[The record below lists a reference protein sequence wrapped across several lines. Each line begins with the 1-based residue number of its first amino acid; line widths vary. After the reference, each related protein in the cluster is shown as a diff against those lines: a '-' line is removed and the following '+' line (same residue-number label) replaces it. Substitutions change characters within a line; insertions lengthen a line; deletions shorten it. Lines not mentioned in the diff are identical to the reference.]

1 VIASISFTFSGIRYM
16 ALSPTVIWL
25 LVGALLCLVE
35 WVVPT
40 AFIAFVMGISA
51 LIVAAASTIIPLGLQ
66 LLLWMVLSLS
76 LTFYSRRLV
85 QKKSTRKLD
94 ATEAETLTEIL
105 PGKIGR
111 VRYEGNSWAAR
122 CEDHALTIAPN
133 QKVYVVS
140 RKGTTLSVMP
150 EHLLHL

>member
-1 VIASISFTFSGIRYM
+1 M

-25 LVGALLCLVE
+25 LVGAILCLVE
-35 WVVPT
+35 LIVPT
-40 AFIAFVMGISA
+40 AFIAFVMGVSA
-51 LIVAAASTIIPLGLQ
+51 LVVAAASTVIPLGLQ
-66 LLLWMVLSLS
+66 VVLWMVLSLA
-76 LTFYSRRLV
+76 LVLYSRRLV
-85 QKKSTRKLD
+85 RQKATRKLD
-94 ATEAETLTEIL
+94 ATEAETMTEIL

-122 CEDHALTIAPN
+122 CEDHTLTIAPN

-150 EHLLHL
+150 EHLLHH

>member
-1 VIASISFTFSGIRYM
+1 MV
-16 ALSPTVIWL
+16 LSPTMIWL
-25 LVGALLCLVE
+25 LVGASLCLVE
-35 WVVPT
+35 LIVPT

-51 LIVAAASTIIPLGLQ
+51 LVVAAASTFIPLSLQ
-66 LLLWMVLSLS
+66 LSLWMVLSLA
-76 LTFYSRRLV
+76 LVFYSRRLV
-85 QKKSTRKLD
+85 QQKTTRKLD

-122 CEDHALTIAPN
+122 CEDHTLTIAPH

-150 EHLLHL
+150 EHLLHS